1 MERTAAG
8 VTLGL
13 GVSAGGLL
21 APLFGLVADAHGPGG
36 ALFVLLAVGPAA
48 ALISLLLREP
58 CLPACLQ
65 AG

>member
-1 MERTAAG
+1 
-8 VTLGL
+8 
-13 GVSAGGLL
+13 VSRPGNGA
-21 APLFGLVADAHGPGG
+21 GG
-36 ALFVLLAVGPAA
+36 ALFLLAVGPAA